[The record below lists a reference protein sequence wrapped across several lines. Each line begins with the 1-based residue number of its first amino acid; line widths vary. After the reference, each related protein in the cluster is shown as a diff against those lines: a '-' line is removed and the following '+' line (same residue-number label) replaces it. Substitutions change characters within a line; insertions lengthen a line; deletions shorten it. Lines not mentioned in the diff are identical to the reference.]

1 VNLTYL
7 GNASE
12 SSEIDVALIG
22 KGVCFDAGGLNIKP
36 TGYMETMYMDKC
48 GNNYFLLN
56 YSTKIN

>member
-7 GNASE
+7 GNTSE

-48 GNNYFLLN
+48 GNR
-56 YSTKIN
+56 